1 MIIIYIY
8 NYNEYIYKSSVLAHT
23 YIFTA
28 GKNVMQFLEN
38 YIEL

>member
-1 MIIIYIY
+1 MFIIYIC
-8 NYNEYIYKSSVLAHT
+8 NYNEYIYNNSVLVHT

-28 GKNVMQFLEN
+28 GKNVKQFLEN